1 MPYKTLKD
9 LPVEEYFGPGH
20 RLCQGCGAGIIARLV
35 TKVAG
40 ANTIIVNATGCV
52 EVSTTF
58 YPDTA
63 WGLPYIHV
71 AFENSAA
78 VASGV
83 RAAYN
88 AMVRKGI
95 VDKNPNVIVLAGDGG
110 TADIGIQS
118 LSGALERG
126 DHILYICYD
135 NEAYMNTGIQRS
147 GATPY
152 GAWTT
157 TSPPGKLSPGQK
169 TTKKDL
175 VEIAVA
181 HGIKY
186 AATAT
191 VAYLID
197 AANKIEKALNT
208 PGATFMH
215 FLSPCT
221 PGWRIDTANTIKVS
235 RLAVQTALWPLY
247 EVVDGEYITT
257 VKVPKRL
264 PVIEYLKIQGRFR
277 HLLNKPEEVA
287 KIQAYAD
294 KLAEKFG
301 YGPISP

>member
-1 MPYKTLKD
+1 MPYKTIKD
-9 LPVEEYFGPGH
+9 LPLKEHFGPGH

-40 ANTIIVNATGCV
+40 DNTIVTNATGCL
-52 EVSTTF
+52 EVSSTF

-63 WGLPYIHV
+63 WGIPYIHV
-71 AFENSAA
+71 AFENAA
-78 VASGV
+78 AAASGIRV
-83 RAAYN
+83 AYTSLQ
-88 AMVRKGI
+88 RKGLR
-95 VDKNPNVIVLAGDGG
+95 DTSPNVIAFGGDGG
-110 TADIGIQS
+110 TADIGLQA

-147 GATPY
+147 SATPY

-157 TSPPGKLSPGQK
+157 TSPPGKISPGQK
-169 TTKKDL
+169 TGKKDL
-175 VEIAVA
+175 VAIAVA

-186 AATAT
+186 AATAN

-197 AANKIEKALNT
+197 AANKVEKALNT
-208 PGATFMH
+208 PGASFIH

-221 PGWRIDTANTIKVS
+221 PGWRIDSASSVKVS

-257 VKVPKRL
+257 VKISKRL
-264 PVIEYLKIQGRFR
+264 PVTEYLKTQGRFR
-277 HLLNKPEEVA
+277 HMLSKPEEVA
-287 KIQAYAD
+287 KVQAIAD
-294 KLAEKFG
+294 RLASRFG
-301 YGPISP
+301 YGPITP